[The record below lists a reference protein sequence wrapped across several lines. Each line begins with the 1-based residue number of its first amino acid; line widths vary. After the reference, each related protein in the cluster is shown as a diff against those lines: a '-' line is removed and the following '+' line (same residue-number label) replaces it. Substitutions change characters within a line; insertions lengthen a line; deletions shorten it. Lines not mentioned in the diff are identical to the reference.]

1 MKKLLLIG
9 LLGFSS
15 FTHADYCMDIKEF
28 ASVLMDARQRGVAEQ
43 KAHAILIQSKPSSYE
58 DYRVLG
64 SLIDWAYILPIMD
77 SDTKKKVV
85 IYDFAQN
92 AYKICERS
100 IKDAKK

>member
-9 LLGFSS
+9 LFGLSS
-15 FTHADYCMDIKEF
+15 FTHADYCMDIKGF
-28 ASVLMDARQRGVAEQ
+28 ASVLMEARQRGVAEQ

-64 SLIDWAYILPIMD
+64 SLIDWAYTLPIMD

-92 AYKICERS
+92 AYKTCKQFEG
-100 IKDAKK
+100 KE

>member
-9 LLGFSS
+9 LLSFSS

-28 ASVLMDARQRGVAEQ
+28 ASVLMEARQRGVTEQ
-43 KAHAILIQSKPSSYE
+43 KAHAILIQSRPSSYE
-58 DYRVLG
+58 DCRVLG
-64 SLIDWAYILPIMD
+64 SLIDWAYTIPVMD

-92 AYKICERS
+92 AYKTCEQFEG
-100 IKDAKK
+100 KE